1 MEAFSEF
8 LQASNIYFNF
18 FSFANLLAFVFTFF
32 LGVFMV
38 TLPNRSKSTNQLGF
52 AFLSLSPFNL
62 AFVFAHSYYGP
73 EAAFHRWVTVGMIL
87 VPFIHFTQWIL
98 KYPQNDY
105 RRTGWVFAGVQYFIL
120 LVAFVLFLIITQT
133 SGITFSFTGHHWDFK
148 ADQFSKFFGGV
159 ILLYLFVVP
168 AVGAWRCTT
177 VENRG
182 ERWTIIGIVGGILI
196 ASIIPAALNVLSR
209 DGALPRGV
217 FVTTFVIFT
226 VVGYFLIAIL
236 YINRTSDRT
245 TFMVKIVGISLVSF
259 LLMIQAIS
267 LITLEDR
274 EREYDALRVEF
285 SERVLENGKRNEDIE
300 YIVKYSVNS
309 GEIQKQYMSR
319 DYDLDLE
326 AHREDLANSAI
337 YEDLVRLEDVGY
349 GEQVEAYLSGD
360 RLHPYFAGY
369 KTAILNFVE
378 STELEDD
385 DLALE
390 MRDFLSSLNT
400 TTRVNTIKI
409 AALKD
414 QGFRGRLMK
423 YLDGA
428 GDDFKPFAD
437 QIERFA
443 RANGDMS
450 GPELKR
456 DVLRYLAPMKS
467 EWSRHFRKTKNET
480 AGNYN
485 HFTAFTHYDVEQQTV
500 YEVGYSYINY
510 RKYIHSSAFQ
520 QKIILFVVL
529 VVLLV
534 IFPLF
539 FRGSLINPL
548 NNLLSGV
555 TKVNDGDLSVQVPIK
570 VQDEIGFL
578 AGSFNAM
585 VVSIRQAQAELKDY
599 ANNLE
604 EKVEARTAELNQTL
618 QEVHAL
624 KIQQD
629 GDYYLTSLLQKP
641 LNYNANKS
649 ERIKTSFYLEQKK
662 RFEFRNKPGD
672 LGGDCCVTGN
682 LRLGAD
688 HDFRRYIVAANGDA
702 MGKSMQGAGGS
713 LVMGVV
719 MNSILARSARN
730 NRVMN
735 VTPEQWLTD
744 VYEEMHGVFQAFN
757 GSMVISAVVAVIDE
771 ETGDTWY
778 FNAEHPFS
786 VLYRNGKASFVEE
799 ELQLR
804 KIGLESELP
813 FAVHYFKMEPNDV
826 LVLGSDGRDDVDM
839 TPDDPVR
846 TINEDEYLFLKRV
859 EESDGHLEPMV
870 EAIKNTGVI
879 TDDLSLL
886 RIEFHAEV
894 PASKTGGAPAGG
906 QARPAPIDIDL
917 YDESELDAAVATSS
931 TEALS
936 GDPADA
942 GPGTGETIEERSED
956 FDRLFQDG
964 RRLARDGKH
973 EEALSK
979 LTQAYTLRSDVPALN
994 KILAVL
1000 TFKERDYEKAIE
1012 ILNQYL
1018 QHDPAIVDFWL
1029 YLSISHKRTGDYN
1042 RALDAGNRVLDINP
1056 DRVINLINLADIHQ
1070 KLGNAAEARDFLDRA
1085 LALDPQNRQ
1094 ARSLQSSI
1102 SG

>member
-52 AFLSLSPFNL
+52 AFLSLAPFNL

-73 EAAFHRWVTVGMIL
+73 EAAIHRWVTVGMIL
-87 VPFIHFTQWIL
+87 VPFIHFTQWVF
-98 KYPQNDY
+98 KYPKDDY
-105 RRTGWVFAGVQYFIL
+105 RRVGWFFAGIQYFIL
-120 LVAFVLFLIITQT
+120 LVALVLFIIVTQT
-133 SGITFSFTGHHWDFK
+133 SGVKFSFTGHHWDFD
-148 ADQFSKFFGGV
+148 ADEFSKIFGVV
-159 ILLYLFVVP
+159 IFLYLLVVP
-168 AVGAWRCTT
+168 AVACWRFFTIKT
-177 VENRG
+177 N
-182 ERWTIIGIVGGILI
+182 ERWTIVGIVGGIMI
-196 ASIIPAALNVLSR
+196 ASIIPAVLNIMSR
-209 DGALPRGV
+209 DGALPRGI

-226 VVGYFLIAIL
+226 VVGYFFIAIL

-267 LITLEDR
+267 LVTLEDR
-274 EREYDALRVEF
+274 EREYDALRIEY

-300 YIVKYSVNS
+300 YIVKYSVNT
-309 GEIQKQYMSR
+309 GEIQNQYMR
-319 DYDLDLE
+319 QAYQLDLE
-326 AHREDLANSAI
+326 GHREDLANSAI
-337 YEDLVRLEDVGY
+337 YEDLLRMEDVGY
-349 GEQVEAYLSGD
+349 GEQVQAYLSGD
-360 RLHPYFAGY
+360 RLHPFFAGY
-369 KTAILNFVE
+369 RTAIQNYIQ
-378 STELEDD
+378 SSDLEDD
-385 DLALE
+385 ELAQGL
-390 MRDFLSSLNT
+390 RAYLSSVNT
-400 TTRVNTIKI
+400 TTRVNSIKI
-409 AALKD
+409 KALKEP
-414 QGFRGRLMK
+414 GFRGKLMK
-423 YLDGA
+423 YLA
-428 GDDFKPFAD
+428 KASDDFKPFAE
-437 QIERFA
+437 QIERYA
-443 RANGDMS
+443 RDNGELS
-450 GPELKR
+450 GSDLKR
-456 DVLRYLAPMKS
+456 EVLRYVAPLKA
-467 EWSRHFRKTKNET
+467 EWSRHFRKTTGET
-480 AGNYN
+480 AEDYH
-485 HFTAFTHYDVEQQTV
+485 HFTAFTHYDVQDQSV
-500 YEVGYSYINY
+500 YEVGYSYVNY

-520 QKIILFVVL
+520 QKIILIVVL

-555 TKVNDGDLSVQVPIK
+555 TKVNDGDLSVQVPVK

-618 QEVHAL
+618 QEVRAL
-624 KIQQD
+624 KTQQD

-649 ERIKTSFYLEQKK
+649 ARIETSFYLEQKK

-682 LRLGAD
+682 LRLGAED
-688 HDFRRYIVAANGDA
+688 DFKRYIVAANGDA

-771 ETGDTWY
+771 VTGDTWY
-778 FNAEHPFS
+778 FNAEHPYS
-786 VLYRNGKASFVEE
+786 VLFRNGKASFVEE

-813 FAVHYFKMEPNDV
+813 FAVHYLKLEPYDV
-826 LVLGSDGRDDVDM
+826 LVLGSDGRDDVDL

-846 TINEDEYLFLKRV
+846 TMNEDEYLFLKRV
-859 EESDGHLEPMV
+859 EESEGQLDPMV
-870 EAIKNTGVI
+870 SSIKESGVI

-886 RIEFHAEV
+886 RIEFRADV
-894 PASKTGGAPAGG
+894 PAKITSGGASGSE
-906 QARPAPIDIDL
+906 RPPPIDIDL
-917 YDESELDAAVATSS
+917 YDESELKAAVETSS
-931 TEALS
+931 QEAIGETAS
-936 GDPADA
+936 
-942 GPGTGETIEERSED
+942 TGAPTSDSETIEERSED
-956 FDRLFQDG
+956 FERLFQEG
-964 RRLARDGKH
+964 RRLARDGNH
-973 EEALSK
+973 EEALGK
-979 LTQAYTLRSDVPALN
+979 LSQAYTLRSDVPALN

-1012 ILNQYL
+1012 ILDQYL

-1029 YLSISHKRTGDYN
+1029 YLSISHKRTGDYD
-1042 RALDAGNRVLDINP
+1042 RALDAGNRVLEISP

-1070 KLGNAAEARDFLDRA
+1070 KLGNAAKARDFLDRA

-1094 ARSLQSSI
+1094 ARTLQSSI
-1102 SG
+1102 P

>member
-52 AFLSLSPFNL
+52 AFLSLAPFNL

-73 EAAFHRWVTVGMIL
+73 EAVYHRWVTVGMIL
-87 VPFIHFTQWIL
+87 VPFIHFTQWVL
-98 KYPQNDY
+98 KYPQDDY
-105 RRTGWVFAGVQYFIL
+105 KRAGWIFAGVQYLIL
-120 LVAFVLFLIITQT
+120 VIAFVLFVIVTQT
-133 SGITFSFTGHHWDFK
+133 SGVVFSFTGHHWDFN
-148 ADQFSKFFGGV
+148 ADEFSKFFGGV

-168 AVGAWRCTT
+168 GVGIWRFFTIKT
-177 VENRG
+177 N
-182 ERWTIIGIVGGILI
+182 ERWTVVGIVGGIMI
-196 ASIIPAALNVLSR
+196 ASIIPAALNVMSR
-209 DGALPRGV
+209 DGALSRGI

-226 VVGYFLIAIL
+226 VAGYFLIAIL

-267 LITLEDR
+267 LVTLEDR
-274 EREYDALRVEF
+274 EQEYDALRVEY

-300 YIVKYSVNS
+300 YIVKYSVNT
-309 GEIQKQYMSR
+309 GEIQKQYMR
-319 DYDLDLE
+319 RPYELDLE
-326 AHREDLANSAI
+326 GHREDLANSAI
-337 YEDLVRLEDVGY
+337 YEDLIRLEEVGY

-360 RLHPYFAGY
+360 RLHPFFAGY
-369 KTAILNFVE
+369 RTAILNFLE
-378 STELEDD
+378 SSELEDD
-385 DLALE
+385 DLAAGL
-390 MRDFLSSLNT
+390 RSFLASANT
-400 TTRVNTIKI
+400 TTRVNSIKI
-409 AALKD
+409 NALKEP
-414 QGFRGRLMK
+414 GFRGKLMN
-423 YLDGA
+423 YLAGA

-443 RANGDMS
+443 RANGSMS

-456 DVLRYLAPMKS
+456 EVLRYIAPLKA
-467 EWSRHFRKTKNET
+467 EWSRHFRKTIDET
-480 AGNYN
+480 AENYN
-485 HFTAFTHYDVEQQTV
+485 HFTAFTSYDVEKQAV
-500 YEVGYSYINY
+500 YEVGYSYVNY

-520 QKIILFVVL
+520 QKIILIVVL

-604 EKVEARTAELNQTL
+604 EKVEERTAELNQTL
-618 QEVHAL
+618 QEVRAL
-624 KIQQD
+624 KTQQD

-649 ERIKTSFYLEQKK
+649 ERIKTEFYLEQKK

-682 LRLGAD
+682 LRLGTEN
-688 HDFRRYIVAANGDA
+688 DFKRYVVAANGDA

-813 FAVHYFKMEPNDV
+813 FAVHYFKMEPND
-826 LVLGSDGRDDVDM
+826 LLILGSDGRDDVDL

-846 TINEDEYLFLKRV
+846 TINEDEYLFLTRV
-859 EESDGHLEPMV
+859 EESDGQLDPMV
-870 EAIKNTGVI
+870 AAIKKTGII

-886 RIEFHAEV
+886 RIEFNANV
-894 PASKTGGAPAGG
+894 PARKTPSGGGDAG
-906 QARPAPIDIDL
+906 RPAPIDIDL
-917 YDESELDAAVATSS
+917 YDESELEAAVATSS
-931 TEALS
+931 SEEH
-936 GDPADA
+936 A
-942 GPGTGETIEERSED
+942 GASSARNETIEERSED
-956 FDRLFQDG
+956 FERLFQEG
-964 RRLARDGKH
+964 RRLARDGNH
-973 EEALSK
+973 EEALGK

-1029 YLSISHKRTGDYN
+1029 YLSISHKRTGDYD
-1042 RALDAGNRVLDINP
+1042 RALEAGNRVLGISP

-1070 KLGNAAEARDFLDRA
+1070 KLGNSTEARDFLDRA

-1094 ARSLQSSI
+1094 ARSLQSTI
-1102 SG
+1102 S

>member
-73 EAAFHRWVTVGMIL
+73 EAAYHRWVTVGMIL
-87 VPFIHFTQWIL
+87 VPFIHFAQWVL

-105 RRTGWVFAGVQYFIL
+105 KRTGWVFAGIQYFIL
-120 LVAFVLFLIITQT
+120 FVAFALFLIITQT
-133 SGITFSFTGHHWDFK
+133 SGVVFSFTGHHWDFR
-148 ADQFSKFFGGV
+148 ADEFSKYFGGL

-168 AVGAWRCTT
+168 AVATWRFFTIQT
-177 VENRG
+177 N
-182 ERWTIIGIVGGILI
+182 ERWTIVGIVGGILT
-196 ASIIPAALNVLSR
+196 ASIIPAALNVMSR
-209 DGALPRGV
+209 DGALPRGI

-226 VVGYFLIAIL
+226 VAGYFLIAIL

-267 LITLEDR
+267 LVTLEDR
-274 EREYDALRVEF
+274 EREYDALRVEY
-285 SERVLENGKRNEDIE
+285 SERALENGKRNEDIE

-309 GEIQKQYMSR
+309 GEIEKQYMSR
-319 DYDLDLE
+319 SYELDLE
-326 AHREDLANSAI
+326 GHREDLANSAI
-337 YEDLVRLEDVGY
+337 YEDLIRLEDVGY
-349 GEQVEAYLSGD
+349 GEQVEAYMSGD
-360 RLHPYFAGY
+360 RLHPFFVGY
-369 KTAILNFVE
+369 RTAILNYIE
-378 STELEDD
+378 ASELEDD
-385 DLALE
+385 DLAAGLKSE
-390 MRDFLSSLNT
+390 LASINT
-400 TTRVNTIKI
+400 TTRVNAIKI
-409 AALKD
+409 NALNEPS
-414 QGFRGRLMK
+414 FRGKLMK
-423 YLDGA
+423 YLAGT

-437 QIERFA
+437 QIERYA
-443 RANGDMS
+443 RGNADLS

-456 DVLRYLAPMKS
+456 AVLRFVAPMKA
-467 EWSRHFRKTKNET
+467 EWSRHFRKTKDET
-480 AGNYN
+480 AEDYN
-485 HFTAFTHYDVEQQTV
+485 HFTAFTKYDVEEQSV
-500 YEVGYSYINY
+500 YEVGYSYVNY

-520 QKIILFVVL
+520 QKIILIVVL

-548 NNLLSGV
+548 NNLLAGV

-578 AGSFNAM
+578 AGSFNSM

-604 EKVEARTAELNQTL
+604 EKVEERTAELNQTL
-618 QEVHAL
+618 QEVRAL
-624 KIQQD
+624 KTQQD

-649 ERIKTSFYLEQKK
+649 ERIQTSFYLEQKK

-682 LRLGAD
+682 LRLGSD

-744 VYEEMHGVFQAFN
+744 VYEEMQGVFQAFD

-786 VLYRNGKASFVEE
+786 VLYRNGQASFVEE

-870 EAIKNTGVI
+870 EAIKKTGVI

-886 RIEFHAEV
+886 RIEFHADV
-894 PASKTGGAPAGG
+894 PAKKSGGGSSG
-906 QARPAPIDIDL
+906 RPAVIDIDL
-917 YDESELDAAVATSS
+917 YDEEELDAAVATSS
-931 TEALS
+931 SETPAGS
-936 GDPADA
+936 GDAESA
-942 GPGTGETIEERSED
+942 SGETIEERSED
-956 FDRLFQDG
+956 FERLFQEG
-964 RRLARDGKH
+964 RRLARDGSH
-973 EEALSK
+973 EEALGK

-1018 QHDPAIVDFWL
+1018 EHDPAIVDFWL
-1029 YLSISHKRTGDYN
+1029 YLSISHKRTGDYD
-1042 RALDAGNRVLDINP
+1042 RALEAGNRVLDISP

-1070 KLGNAAEARDFLDRA
+1070 KLGNTTEARDFLDRA

-1102 SG
+1102 T